1 MSTPRWRDEIPNSH
15 LFHPCLLY
23 TSTSWGNRA
32 LSDAVTAISPI
43 IFFNSR
49 FQWQVYIVVEQ
60 MNWFTGWEIVYTMVD
75 IWGALSSC
83 RSQFHLLASWW
94 SLHTPA
100 RRPWNCN
107 CFNKRRTPLGER
119 VYDWLRRIPRGEWL
133 YLGCF
138 KCDTLSKKKLRCQY
152 NSLQGIYKPYPKEF
166 FS

>member
-1 MSTPRWRDEIPNSH
+1 MKGPNSKFSYISSLPGIYVNLTRQQSSIWCCNCH
-15 LFHPCLLY
+15 F
-23 TSTSWGNRA
+23 
-32 LSDAVTAISPI
+32 SDF
-43 IFFNSR
+43 FFNSR

-60 MNWFTGWEIVYTMVD
+60 MNWFIGWEIVYTMVD